1 MTQIQMQY
9 RNVSRFRHICQMM
22 ILIIFMRRVA
32 YIMNKEMTV
41 GETI

>member
-9 RNVSRFRHICQMM
+9 RNVSRFRHICRMM

-32 YIMNKEMTV
+32 YIMNKEMTA
-41 GETI
+41 GEFV